1 MRKPAA
7 LACLGFLLAVPA
19 LGQKPPSPALQD
31 RFLRED
37 LALAKTSSLYF
48 VIHLKSRTI
57 SLRAGGL
64 TLKEWTVAG
73 LRAWGAPQPFEPLAI
88 EKKSTLFP
96 PKRSEIIPTSD
107 EGAETAPA
115 PATAEK
121 ADKKKKKEKQKSQV
135 PELEALELKDMPQ
148 RFILFMSDGTRVY
161 FRPRAHKLLARIA
174 SFGHSLS
181 WYSWVPLK
189 NLWFRLRKKPFSAID
204 IKLEGAEDCRSIYWS
219 LAEGSKGLI
228 FPL

>member
-19 LGQKPPSPALQD
+19 LGQKPPSPALRD

-37 LALAKTSSLYF
+37 LALAKTLSLYF
-48 VIHLKSRTI
+48 VINLKSRTM

-64 TLKEWTVAG
+64 TLREWTVAG
-73 LRAWGAPQPFEPLAI
+73 LRAWGVPQPFEPLAI
-88 EKKSTLFP
+88 EMKSTLFP
-96 PKRSEIIPTSD
+96 PKRSEIIPTPE
-107 EGAETAPA
+107 EGAGTAPA
-115 PATAEK
+115 PAEK
-121 ADKKKKKEKQKSQV
+121 ADKKKKKAKQKTQV
-135 PELEALELKDMPQ
+135 PELEALELKDMPS
-148 RFILFMSDGTRVY
+148 RFSLFLSDGTRVY
-161 FRPRAHKLLARIA
+161 FRPRAQKFLARIA

-189 NLWFRLRKKPFSAID
+189 HLWFRLRKKPFSAID
-204 IKLEGAEDCRSIYWS
+204 IKLEGAEDCQSIYWS
-219 LAEGSKGLI
+219 LAEGAKGLI